1 MRYIIAVIVGLT
13 ILAFSSSVLADDHT
27 WQRPTECADEDRQVS
42 GNRSTPC
49 KYVMPV
55 LEKVEYEVRMNYPEC
70 WELLI
75 FHMPGAKPLP
85 DDFPLYTDI
94 RTFRSK
100 NNDRDANTFDLTG
113 SIGTASSDHL
123 LFRIDKIGYIGYGW
137 GLGDTVY
144 RSAFPKPST
153 YYPYVR
159 IAIIHEVPWSNGVL
173 YPDTT
178 NTVELVNACL
188 ALVVQEKANREH
200 AAEIER
206 QEQAEAA
213 RLKAERDA
221 AAKEEEQA
229 RLTAESQARIAEQQL
244 AAANER
250 RLAIARA
257 EEIKTQTLIDEIA
270 TQEVLTEILN
280 DIVRIRVLCLPINR
294 KQYGSHGR
302 SIWIRPGA
310 NRCQQVAGPPSLYA
324 HTAAPAVSV
333 PTYAVTPRHFL
344 VVAKRASALDSYKC
358 HSNLVPASRHIES
371 LICYGERLHQFW
383 RVGLL
388 P

>member
-1 MRYIIAVIVGLT
+1 M
-13 ILAFSSSVLADDHT
+13 
-27 WQRPTECADEDRQVS
+27 
-42 GNRSTPC
+42 
-49 KYVMPV
+49 
-55 LEKVEYEVRMNYPEC
+55 
-70 WELLI
+70 
-75 FHMPGAKPLP
+75 
-85 DDFPLYTDI
+85 
-94 RTFRSK
+94 
-100 NNDRDANTFDLTG
+100 
-113 SIGTASSDHL
+113 
-123 LFRIDKIGYIGYGW
+123 
-137 GLGDTVY
+137 GDTVY

-280 DIVRIRVLCLPINR
+280 DIVRIRLAGQEDRTRITNEYLAGCGR
-294 KQYGSHGR
+294 KVRRSAAVYGASTV
-302 SIWIRPGA
+302 S
-310 NRCQQVAGPPSLYA
+310 
-324 HTAAPAVSV
+324 AA
-333 PTYAVTPRHFL
+333 F
-344 VVAKRASALDSYKC
+344 
-358 HSNLVPASRHIES
+358 
-371 LICYGERLHQFW
+371 GM
-383 RVGLL
+383 
-388 P
+388 